1 MARRERVLVRGRR
14 GADNSNDFI
23 QTPKM
28 ELNSDRESRNFDEN
42 TPTLLAGTEIRI
54 DYKPLV
60 IQFLQVDY
68 P

>member
-1 MARRERVLVRGRR
+1 MARRERGLVRDRR
-14 GADNSNDFI
+14 GANNSNDFI

-28 ELNSDRESRNFDEN
+28 ELNSDRGSRNFDEN

-60 IQFLQVDY
+60 VQFLKVHY